1 MHRRWTISRKLALL
15 VLASVMAGLLAATMT
30 SVWVETDR
38 YLARKQ
44 RELQGIAEVFASA
57 TAAATVARDPV
68 AALQA
73 MRAIGRMP
81 GMRYAKILTED
92 GRTLTSLGLTVQ
104 LDSDPRIGDGQEITV
119 WQLLGSKSV
128 QVSAPIRDS
137 GATIGEF
144 ILVGDTSDLV
154 ANFMQTL
161 RFAAICGLIALA
173 TGLLVAARLQREI
186 TAPLLNLATAME
198 RIRRSHDFTARV
210 EATTSDEV
218 GQLVEGFNETLAEI
232 RKRDAQIDAHMR
244 DLEQK
249 VAVRTRDLASA
260 KEAAQAANNAKSE
273 FLATMSHEIRT
284 PMNGIMVMAD
294 LLAAAELPMREK
306 RYANVIA
313 KSSQGLLAIISDVLD
328 VSKIEAGKLELET
341 LPLDPV
347 EIADDV
353 ISLFAEQA
361 RTKGL
366 DLAAYVAPD
375 VPRKIDGDPVRVRQV
390 LSNLVNNAL
399 KFTDQGHV
407 LLTLEMEESEEAR
420 LRFDVT
426 DTGIGIA
433 QDKLDRVFSPF
444 TQADQS
450 TTRRFGGT
458 GLGLTICRRL
468 ADAMGGALTVS
479 SSAGA
484 GSRFTFAIPVKG
496 AEPRREPHAVVNP
509 GRVLVDV
516 QGLATRVVLMRYL
529 GDAGFYTTELV
540 AGDGA
545 IAEDVDFVLADADR
559 LPALRRCFP
568 MKAPRVVALRR
579 AADITV
585 EGSLA
590 EAVLDWPVQTGEF
603 ASLMR
608 RLADEEGAPR
618 ETTHIAKPPEQH
630 PPAFVGL
637 IALVVDDSPINREVV
652 VEALSRLGVHADVA
666 DTGYAGNDRGRGQE
680 L

>member
-1 MHRRWTISRKLALL
+1 M
-15 VLASVMAGLLAATMT
+15 
-30 SVWVETDR
+30 
-38 YLARKQ
+38 
-44 RELQGIAEVFASA
+44 
-57 TAAATVARDPV
+57 
-68 AALQA
+68 
-73 MRAIGRMP
+73 
-81 GMRYAKILTED
+81 
-92 GRTLTSLGLTVQ
+92 
-104 LDSDPRIGDGQEITV
+104 
-119 WQLLGSKSV
+119 
-128 QVSAPIRDS
+128 

-198 RIRRSHDFTARV
+198 RIRRSHDFTAKV

-260 KEAAQAANNAKSE
+260 KEAAQAANSAKSE

-294 LLAAAELPMREK
+294 LLATAELPMREK

-313 KSSQGLLAIISDVLD
+313 KSSQSLLAIINDILD
-328 VSKIEAGKLELET
+328 FSKIEAGEWISKT
-341 LPLDPV
+341 LPLDPG

-353 ISLFAEQA
+353 VSLFAEQA
-361 RTKGL
+361 RSKRSR
-366 DLAAYVAPD
+366 
-375 VPRKIDGDPVRVRQV
+375 PRCLCR
-390 LSNLVNNAL
+390 A
-399 KFTDQGHV
+399 GHPAD
-407 LLTLEMEESEEAR
+407 ESTATRYACAR
-420 LRFDVT
+420 SSPISSTTRSSSRIRAMSSLPSKWTRAKRAKLRFDVT

-468 ADAMGGALTVS
+468 ADAMGGVLTVS
-479 SSAGA
+479 SSAGV

-516 QGLATRVVLMRYL
+516 QGLATRIVLMRYL

-545 IAEDVDFVLADADR
+545 IAEDIDFILADADR
-559 LPALRRCFP
+559 LPSLRR
-568 MKAPRVVALRR
+568 
-579 AADITV
+579 
-585 EGSLA
+585 
-590 EAVLDWPVQTGEF
+590 
-603 ASLMR
+603 
-608 RLADEEGAPR
+608 RLP
-618 ETTHIAKPPEQH
+618 
-630 PPAFVGL
+630 
-637 IALVVDDSPINREVV
+637 
-652 VEALSRLGVHADVA
+652 
-666 DTGYAGNDRGRGQE
+666 
-680 L
+680 